1 MSKNEKLKK
10 ITADHPSNWLEEA
23 AKKAANKGARKN
35 ARKVALRILQIL
47 RERGISQTELAER
60 MGVSRQQ
67 VTKIVKGQE
76 NFTFET
82 IDKLE
87 RALDV
92 TLMTIG
98 VPVEA
103 TYQMER
109 LTTVLSVPS
118 LYLGHSLSHS
128 TFSHPMAIDNSFA
141 IAHNAA
147 MLAPNLGVPFI
158 RERDWLTRM
167 NLETIA
173 AQVRPLPW
181 RMNGNVVIGTGSSES
196 SFSEAYKVSD
206 QEFLEK
212 CMS

>member
-1 MSKNEKLKK
+1 V
-10 ITADHPSNWLEEA
+10 
-23 AKKAANKGARKN
+23 ANKGARKN
-35 ARKVALRILQIL
+35 ARKVGLRVLQIL
-47 RERGISQTELAER
+47 RERSISQTELAER

-98 VPVEA
+98 AQVEA
-103 TYQMER
+103 SYQMER
-109 LTTVLSVPS
+109 LSAMLSVPS
-118 LYLGHSLSHS
+118 VYFGYTLTHWDL
-128 TFSHPMAIDNSFA
+128 SHPMNIGNTFLTARDATMHASNFD
-141 IAHNAA
+141 
-147 MLAPNLGVPFI
+147 VPFI
-158 RERDWLTRM
+158 REHDYLRRM
-167 NLETIA
+167 NLQSIA
-173 AQVRPLPW
+173 AQVTTIPW
-181 RMNGNVVIGTGSSES
+181 CINARVLVGTESNQS
-196 SFSEAYKVSD
+196 SFSEAYKISD

>member
-1 MSKNEKLKK
+1 MSKNENLKK
-10 ITADHPSNWLEEA
+10 ITSDRPSNWLEEA
-23 AKKAANKGARKN
+23 AKKVANKGSRKN
-35 ARKVALRILQIL
+35 ARKVALRVLQIL

-87 RALDV
+87 RALEV

-98 VPVEA
+98 APVEA
-103 TYQMER
+103 TSQTER
-109 LTTVLSVPS
+109 LTAVLSVPS
-118 LYLGHSLSHS
+118 VYVGHSFSHWD
-128 TFSHPMAIDNSFA
+128 FSHPIALANPFVIDRGLTLHISNFS
-141 IAHNAA
+141 
-147 MLAPNLGVPFI
+147 VPFV
-158 RERDWLTRM
+158 REQDCLMRM
-167 NLETIA
+167 NLESIVARVTT
-173 AQVRPLPW
+173 LPW
-181 RMNGNVVIGTGSSES
+181 CMNARVVVGTESNGS
-196 SFSEAYKVSD
+196 SFSEAYKISD